1 MNQAQ
6 LDSTKEAAAQVVV
19 SYTNGYL
26 DMRLSGKP
34 EERDTFEHCL
44 RLHYLYGILD
54 EARIVGTD
62 IYCGSKKI
70 TGASIEGI
78 YHKIWHYNGI
88 LSADLSAYSDITA
101 DDGDTGSTA
110 PSETI
115 VTATDHYRA
124 GSVSV
129 VAGSNVISFSS
140 ALASANYQ
148 VDIRVVFADGTE
160 QRNVVP
166 SSQFST
172 GFVVS
177 DVLQS
182 GTLHYTA
189 ILNL

>member
-6 LDSTKEAAAQVVV
+6 LDNIKEAAAQVVM

-34 EERDTFEHCL
+34 QERDTFEHCL

-62 IYCGSKKI
+62 VYCGDTKVS
-70 TGASIEGI
+70 GSLIEGA
-78 YHKIWHYNGI
+78 YHKIEHYHGI

-110 PSETI
+110 PSETV
-115 VTATDHYRA
+115 VTSSDHYRA

-129 VAGSNVISFSS
+129 VAGSNVVSFSS
-140 ALASANYQ
+140 ELASANYQ
-148 VDIRVVFADGTE
+148 VTIRVVFTDGTE

-166 SSQFST
+166 SSQFRT
-172 GFVVS
+172 GFVVD